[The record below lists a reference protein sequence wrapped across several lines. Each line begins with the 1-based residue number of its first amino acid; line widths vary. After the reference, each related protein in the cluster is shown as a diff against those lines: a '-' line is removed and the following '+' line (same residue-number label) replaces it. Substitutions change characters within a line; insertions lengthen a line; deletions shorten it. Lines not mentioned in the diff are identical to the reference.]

1 MLYTALLCAILER
14 MAKTK
19 PILRRCQKERT
30 ELTRLRLLEAAE
42 AVFIRDGFQAAK
54 IEDIAKVA
62 GYTRGAFYANFRS
75 KEDLFHRGRR
85 APIERSDRQAA
96 HRGAI
101 LSRQSIRN
109 RKPCSR
115 LFKRAPPHDAGHL
128 LLLEFDLFFLRQP
141 SLKKRVRP
149 MQARLLSGI
158 KAVFRDLYD
167 TANRKPPVSLT
178 AVGLGF
184 GAIFQGLTLQK
195 ILNGKLVSSAEVAAV
210 LNRYIDAMLSA

>member
-1 MLYTALLCAILER
+1 MG
-14 MAKTK
+14 KTR
-19 PILRRCQKERT
+19 PTSRRRQEERT
-30 ELTRLRLLEAAE
+30 ELTRRRLLKAAE

-54 IEDIAKVA
+54 IEDIAKAA
-62 GYTRGAFYANFRS
+62 GYTRGAFYANFQS
-75 KEDLFHRGRR
+75 KEDLFIAVAERELKGLIDKLRTAVHSESAVDKKAKAVLQTVQESAAARR
-85 APIERSDRQAA
+85 WA
-96 HRGAI
+96 
-101 LSRQSIRN
+101 
-109 RKPCSR
+109 
-115 LFKRAPPHDAGHL
+115 L

-141 SLKKRVRP
+141 SLKKRIRP

>member
-1 MLYTALLCAILER
+1 MR
-14 MAKTK
+14 KTR
-19 PILRRCQKERT
+19 PTSRRRQEERT
-30 ELTRLRLLEAAE
+30 ELTRRRLLKAAE

-54 IEDIAKVA
+54 IEDIAKAA
-62 GYTRGAFYANFRS
+62 GYSRGAFYANFQS
-75 KEDLFHRGRR
+75 KEDLFIAVAERELKGLIDKLRTAVHSESAVDKKAKAVLQTVQESAAARR
-85 APIERSDRQAA
+85 WA
-96 HRGAI
+96 
-101 LSRQSIRN
+101 
-109 RKPCSR
+109 
-115 LFKRAPPHDAGHL
+115 L

>member
-1 MLYTALLCAILER
+1 MG
-14 MAKTK
+14 KTR
-19 PILRRCQKERT
+19 PTSRRRQEERT
-30 ELTRLRLLEAAE
+30 ELTRRRLLKAAE

-54 IEDIAKVA
+54 IEDIAKAA
-62 GYTRGAFYANFRS
+62 GYTRGAFYANFQS
-75 KEDLFHRGRR
+75 KEDLFIAVAARELEGLTDKLRTAVHSESAVHMKVKAVLQTVQESAAARR
-85 APIERSDRQAA
+85 WA
-96 HRGAI
+96 
-101 LSRQSIRN
+101 
-109 RKPCSR
+109 
-115 LFKRAPPHDAGHL
+115 L

-141 SLKKRVRP
+141 SLKERVRP

-167 TANRKPPVSLT
+167 TENRKPPVSLT
-178 AVGLGF
+178 AVALGF

>member
-1 MLYTALLCAILER
+1 MG
-14 MAKTK
+14 KTR
-19 PILRRCQKERT
+19 PTSRRRQEERT
-30 ELTRLRLLEAAE
+30 ELTRRKLLKAAE
-42 AVFIRDGFQAAK
+42 AVFIRDGFQAAR
-54 IEDIAKVA
+54 IDDIAKAA
-62 GYTRGAFYANFRS
+62 GYTRGAFYVNFRN
-75 KEDLFHRGRR
+75 KEDIFITVAARQLEDLTDKWRSAVHSVSGVDGKSKALLQIVHKSAAARR
-85 APIERSDRQAA
+85 WA
-96 HRGAI
+96 
-101 LSRQSIRN
+101 
-109 RKPCSR
+109 
-115 LFKRAPPHDAGHL
+115 L

-149 MQARLLSGI
+149 TQARLLSGI
-158 KAVFRDLYD
+158 KAVFRDLYE

>member
-1 MLYTALLCAILER
+1 MR
-14 MAKTK
+14 KTR
-19 PILRRCQKERT
+19 PTSRRRQEERT
-30 ELTRLRLLEAAE
+30 ELTRRRLLKAAE

-54 IEDIAKVA
+54 IEDIAKAA
-62 GYTRGAFYANFRS
+62 GYTRGAFYANFQS
-75 KEDLFHRGRR
+75 KEDLFIAVAERELKGLTDKLRTAVHSESAVDKKTKAVLQTVQESAAARR
-85 APIERSDRQAA
+85 WA
-96 HRGAI
+96 
-101 LSRQSIRN
+101 
-109 RKPCSR
+109 
-115 LFKRAPPHDAGHL
+115 L

-195 ILNGKLVSSAEVAAV
+195 ILNGRLVSSAEVAAV

>member
-1 MLYTALLCAILER
+1 MKGLTDKLRTAVHSESAVDK
-14 MAKTK
+14 KTK
-19 PILRRCQKERT
+19 AVLQTVQESAAARRW
-30 ELTRLRLLEAAE
+30 A
-42 AVFIRDGFQAAK
+42 
-54 IEDIAKVA
+54 
-62 GYTRGAFYANFRS
+62 
-75 KEDLFHRGRR
+75 
-85 APIERSDRQAA
+85 
-96 HRGAI
+96 
-101 LSRQSIRN
+101 
-109 RKPCSR
+109 
-115 LFKRAPPHDAGHL
+115 L

-195 ILNGKLVSSAEVAAV
+195 ILNGRLVSSAEVAAV

>member
-1 MLYTALLCAILER
+1 MG
-14 MAKTK
+14 KTR
-19 PILRRCQKERT
+19 PTSRRRQEERT
-30 ELTRLRLLEAAE
+30 ELTRRRLLRAAE

-54 IEDIAKVA
+54 IEDIAKAA
-62 GYTRGAFYANFRS
+62 GYTRGAFYANFQS
-75 KEDLFHRGRR
+75 KEDLFIAVAERELKGLTDKLRTAVHSESAVDKKAKAVLQTVQESAAARR
-85 APIERSDRQAA
+85 WA
-96 HRGAI
+96 
-101 LSRQSIRN
+101 
-109 RKPCSR
+109 
-115 LFKRAPPHDAGHL
+115 L